1 MGSITRSACSGVE
14 HDAFLSREV
23 KNLNISALPNTV
35 RIDVGIRQLP
45 INGCF
50 ILGIQGPPLS
60 Q

>member
-35 RIDVGIRQLP
+35 RIDVGIRQLH
-45 INGCF
+45 F
-50 ILGIQGPPLS
+50 SALKMES